1 MVRFHWLT
9 LYFSGGFAEAAK
21 LTGSEDP
28 MPKEVPTWTCEPAAA
43 NLVTTAEGG
52 GGGGGRGRRFCPPR
66 PKEAP
71 TCTGSGSES
80 GRTRAK
86 TVGGGGGRRRG
97 GGVAVAAA
105 AAGGASVGLNMPP
118 NET

>member
-1 MVRFHWLT
+1 M
-9 LYFSGGFAEAAK
+9 AEDAR
-21 LTGSEDP
+21 LTGAEEP
-28 MPKEVPTWTCEPAAA
+28 IPKEVPTWTSEEPEAP

-52 GGGGGRGRRFCPPR
+52 GVGGGGGERFRPPR

-86 TVGGGGGRRRG
+86 TVGGGGLRRG
-97 GGVAVAAA
+97 GGRGVVGT
-105 AAGGASVGLNMPP
+105 AGEGLKGRIILRVLV
-118 NET
+118 